1 MTGINWVAR
10 MERMP
15 ILPAMTRLTRLPRLG
30 RLTGLAL
37 LDILIILTR
46 VISMERLNGKDR
58 QEGLYRRTVSG
69 TRTRLIRTISP
80 TSRRYQNTRW
90 VGWMG
95 RVGFP
100 G

>member
-1 MTGINWVAR
+1 MTRI
-10 MERMP
+10 P
-15 ILPAMTRLTRLPRLG
+15 ILPTMTRMARLPRLG
-30 RLTGLAL
+30 RPSGLAF
-37 LDILIILTR
+37 LDRMTLLTR
-46 VISMERLNGKDR
+46 VISIGRLNGKDR
-58 QEGLYRRTVSG
+58 QEGLYRRTVPG